1 MEKELRILVIEDV
14 PTDAEI
20 EVRELKRAGLRVVH
34 RVVDTEA
41 AYREA
46 LRDFRPDV
54 ILSDFSMPHFDGMLA
69 LALARELVPD
79 MPFIFVSGTIGEE
92 YAIRALK
99 NGATDYVLKNN
110 LVRLPAA
117 VERALQ
123 EAKERSARRQAE
135 EEIAR
140 QRTFLRQV
148 IDLDRNRIFA
158 KDREG
163 RFTLVNQAQAD
174 FYGCSVEDVLG
185 KIYRD
190 INPHAEET
198 EQARK
203 ADLEVMNTLREVF
216 IPEQRL
222 TDAEGRVRWFQTV
235 KQPLLSADGKVNM
248 VLGVA
253 TEITE
258 RKRNE
263 EALRESEYRLDLALE
278 ASNLATWEWN
288 LATRELRFSRHW
300 WPILGYQPDDI
311 PLRIEAWEKLTHPD
325 DMARVKSMLAAT
337 VKGAVPVLDVE
348 YRMRAK
354 SGEWRWIRTVGRV
367 VERDAA
373 GRAMR
378 KTGTHG
384 DITERKLQQ
393 EKIAGLSRIHAVLSG
408 INSAIVRIRDR
419 QELFNEACRIAVE
432 HGGFG
437 MAFISKFDPAT
448 LDVTPV
454 AHAGT
459 GAGTFAG
466 SKTTMRA
473 DVPLGQGVVGRAI
486 RAKQIIFVNDLT
498 AEPDLGSAKRRE
510 AIRRGYR
517 SLIALPLLVEGAVFG
532 TLTLYAK
539 ELNFFNEDEL
549 KLLTELAGDISFAL
563 EHIGK
568 EEKIARLSRIHAV
581 LSGINSAIVRIRD
594 RQELF
599 NEACRIAVEHGN
611 FGMAWI
617 GSFDL
622 DAQEVTPVAWAGL
635 EASEYLGGVKSIIRD
650 DLPQG
655 RGVLAQAI
663 RSRKLVVDNDIT
675 LDPTVGGKRRAE
687 AIRRGYR
694 SVVVLPLIAEGGV
707 MGTLSMFAKEL
718 NFFDDE
724 ELKLLTE
731 LAGDVSF
738 ALEHIAGQEKI
749 EKLSRVRAVSSGIN
763 AAIVRIRERE
773 GLLRETCRI
782 ASEEGKFEMVWIGTL
797 HPEQKQVRPVAWT
810 GFSTEAAHAV
820 SWATIEAARGTL
832 AEAIQTRKVAVR
844 NDIEAG
850 MPTGMLRQ
858 EAMKKG
864 CFSTTCLPLVVD
876 DRVAGVI
883 ALYAAGRGAFDEDEL
898 ALLGDVASN
907 VSFALES
914 IARQEKIERLSR
926 IRRVLGEMNAA
937 IVRIRDK
944 KHLFEEAC
952 RIAVEHGKLA
962 MSWIGMLDE
971 AAQALIPV
979 AKAGREQG
987 YLERLKLTIDPNIT
1001 SNLALAVEAV
1011 GHGAPVVCNDIA
1023 TDGRMRPWRTAAL
1036 ERGYRSMVM
1045 LPLMLEQ
1052 RAVGVFALYSPEPG
1066 FFDEEEMKLL
1076 VELAGDIAFALQT
1089 IEKQEKL
1096 DYLSYYDPLTGL
1108 PNRTLFHDRVNQVLQ
1123 AQRDSGGRAA
1133 LLFLDLQRF
1142 GIVND
1147 TYGRQTGD
1155 ALLKLVAG
1163 RLESV
1168 LGSRDFLARI
1178 DADTFA
1184 TVLRDVKHEA
1194 GVAHT
1199 LEQGILNSLKQP
1211 FETGGVEIR
1220 MAAQAGI
1227 ALFPG
1232 DGNDAETLFRN
1243 ADAALNK
1250 AKDAGDVYLFYAPQ
1264 MNARVAEQ
1272 LKLENELR
1280 NAIVNE
1286 QYVLHYQP
1294 RFDLA
1299 NGQIVGMEALIRWRH
1314 PERGM
1319 VSPGEFIPL
1328 LEETGMILDVGRW
1341 ALRRAA
1347 LQHAAWCASGRLPPR
1362 IAVNVSPAQLRRRDF
1377 VDHVKDALAAVER
1390 AAERIDIE
1398 ITESMLMEDIEG
1410 SIDKLKA
1417 VQSLG
1422 LDIAL
1427 DDFGTGYSSLSY
1439 LARLPINSLKI
1450 DRSFIMQ
1457 MSKGPEQMAIVSTVI
1472 SLARALNLKVVA
1484 EGVETEEQA
1493 NLLRLL
1499 RCDEAQGYLFGRPVP
1514 PEELEGKLR
1523 QA

>member
-1 MEKELRILVIEDV
+1 MKKELRILMAEDV
-14 PTDAEI
+14 PADAEL

-41 AYREA
+41 GYRDA

-69 LALARELVPD
+69 LALARETAPD
-79 MPFIFVSGTIGEE
+79 VPFIFVSGTIGEE

-110 LVRLPAA
+110 LVRLPAS

-123 EAKERSARRQAE
+123 EAEAHKARLKAE
-135 EEIAR
+135 QEIR
-140 QRTFLRQV
+140 HQRAFLRQV
-148 IDLDRNRIFA
+148 IDLDRNRVFA
-158 KDREG
+158 KDRDG
-163 RFTLVNQAQAD
+163 RFTLANQALAEAH
-174 FYGCSVEDVLG
+174 GTTVEGLIG
-185 KIYRD
+185 KT
-190 INPHAEET
+190 NAEFVHDR
-198 EQARK
+198 EQAERLRK
-203 ADLEVMNTLREVF
+203 IDLEVMDNRSELF
-216 IPEQRL
+216 IPEQQMV
-222 TDAEGRVRWFQTV
+222 DAAGKARWFQV
-235 KQPLLSADGKVNM
+235 MKRPFMSADGTADM
-248 VLGVA
+248 VLSVA
-253 TEITE
+253 T
-258 RKRNE
+258 
-263 EALRESEYRLDLALE
+263 
-278 ASNLATWEWN
+278 
-288 LATRELRFSRHW
+288 
-300 WPILGYQPDDI
+300 
-311 PLRIEAWEKLTHPD
+311 
-325 DMARVKSMLAAT
+325 
-337 VKGAVPVLDVE
+337 
-348 YRMRAK
+348 
-354 SGEWRWIRTVGRV
+354 
-367 VERDAA
+367 
-373 GRAMR
+373 
-378 KTGTHG
+378 
-384 DITERKLQQ
+384 DITERKLQ
-393 EKIAGLSRIHAVLSG
+393 ELKINRLNRVYAVLSG
-408 INSAIVRIRDR
+408 INSAIVRIRER
-419 QELFNEACRIAVE
+419 QELFEEACRIAVE

-437 MAFISKFDPAT
+437 MAFISKFDPVT

-459 GAGTFAG
+459 GAGDFAG
-466 SKTTMRA
+466 SKTTARA

-486 RAKQIIFVNDLT
+486 RGKQIIFVNDLT

-517 SLIALPLLVEGAVFG
+517 SLIALPLLVGSAVFG

-539 ELNFFNEDEL
+539 ELNFFNED
-549 KLLTELAGDISFAL
+549 
-563 EHIGK
+563 
-568 EEKIARLSRIHAV
+568 
-581 LSGINSAIVRIRD
+581 
-594 RQELF
+594 
-599 NEACRIAVEHGN
+599 
-611 FGMAWI
+611 
-617 GSFDL
+617 
-622 DAQEVTPVAWAGL
+622 
-635 EASEYLGGVKSIIRD
+635 
-650 DLPQG
+650 
-655 RGVLAQAI
+655 
-663 RSRKLVVDNDIT
+663 
-675 LDPTVGGKRRAE
+675 
-687 AIRRGYR
+687 
-694 SVVVLPLIAEGGV
+694 
-707 MGTLSMFAKEL
+707 
-718 NFFDDE
+718 

-773 GLLRETCRI
+773 GLLKETCRI
-782 ASEEGKFEMVWIGTL
+782 ASEEGKFEMIWIGTIDS
-797 HPEQKQVRPVAWT
+797 EKQEIRPVAWT
-810 GFSTEAAHAV
+810 GFSAEAANTV
-820 SWATIEAARGTL
+820 SWASISAAQGTL
-832 AEAIQTRKVAVR
+832 S
-844 NDIEAG
+844 
-850 MPTGMLRQ
+850 
-858 EAMKKG
+858 EAMKTRKPAVCDDIGAELPSGRLGQEALARG
-864 CFSTTCLPLVVD
+864 CLSSVCMPLEVEGS
-876 DRVAGVI
+876 VA
-883 ALYAAGRGAFDEDEL
+883 ALIVLFATGRGFFVEDEL
-898 ALLGDVASN
+898 ALLGEVASN
-907 VSFALES
+907 ISFALES
-914 IARQEKIERLSR
+914 IARQERIERLSR
-926 IRRVLGEMNAA
+926 IRVVLGEMNAA
-937 IVRIRDK
+937 IVRIRNK
-944 KHLFEEAC
+944 QQLFEEAC
-952 RIAVEHGKLA
+952 RIAHEHGKFA
-962 MSWIGMLDE
+962 MAWIGMLDE
-971 AAQALIPV
+971 ATQAVRPV
-979 AKAGREQG
+979 AKAGREEG
-987 YLERLKLTIDPNIT
+987 YLERLNLTIDPNIT

-1011 GHGAPVVCNDIA
+1011 GRSAPVICNDIA

-1036 ERGYRSMVM
+1036 ERGYRSNVM
-1045 LPLMLEQ
+1045 LPLLLEQ

-1066 FFDEEEMKLL
+1066 AFDEEEMKLL

-1096 DYLSYYDPLTGL
+1096 DYLSYYDPLTDL
-1108 PNRTLFHDRVNQVLQ
+1108 ANRTLFHDRVNHALQ
-1123 AQRDSGGRAA
+1123 AQRESGGKAA

-1147 TYGRQTGD
+1147 SYGRQTGD

-1168 LGSRDFLARI
+1168 LGSRDYLARI
-1178 DADTFA
+1178 GADTFA
-1184 TVLRDVKHEA
+1184 TVLRDVKQEA
-1194 GVAHT
+1194 DIAHT
-1199 LEQGILNSLKQP
+1199 LEQGILNSLRQP

-1232 DGNDAETLFRN
+1232 DGDDAETLFRN

-1280 NAIVNE
+1280 NAIVRE

-1319 VSPGEFIPL
+1319 VPPGEFIPL

-1347 LQHAAWCASGRLPPR
+1347 LEHAAWCAKGRLPPR
-1362 IAVNVSPAQLRRRDF
+1362 IAVNVSPAQLRRKDF

-1398 ITESMLMEDIEG
+1398 ITESMLMEDIGG

-1417 VQSLG
+1417 LQSLG
-1422 LDIAL
+1422 LQVAL

-1493 NLLRLL
+1493 TLLRLL

-1514 PEELEGKLR
+1514 PEELQGKLR

>member
-1 MEKELRILVIEDV
+1 MEKELRILMIEDV
-14 PTDAEI
+14 PTDAEL
-20 EVRELKRAGLRVVH
+20 EVRELKRAGLRVAH

-41 AYREA
+41 AYRDA

-69 LALARELVPD
+69 LAVAREVVPD
-79 MPFIFVSGTIGEE
+79 VPFIFVSGTIGEE

-117 VERALQ
+117 VERAVQ
-123 EAKERSARRQAE
+123 DSAERAARRKTE
-135 EEIAR
+135 HE
-140 QRTFLRQV
+140 L
-148 IDLDRNRIFA
+148 
-158 KDREG
+158 
-163 RFTLVNQAQAD
+163 
-174 FYGCSVEDVLG
+174 
-185 KIYRD
+185 
-190 INPHAEET
+190 EET
-198 EQARK
+198 R
-203 ADLEVMNTLREVF
+203 
-216 IPEQRL
+216 
-222 TDAEGRVRWFQTV
+222 
-235 KQPLLSADGKVNM
+235 S
-248 VLGVA
+248 
-253 TEITE
+253 
-258 RKRNE
+258 
-263 EALRESEYRLDLALE
+263 RLDGIVSSL
-278 ASNLATWEWN
+278 SDVIWSYS
-288 LATRELRFSRHW
+288 LRDKRLLYVSAAVEEMYGRPAAEFHEN
-300 WPILGYQPDDI
+300 P
-311 PLRIEAWEKLTHPD
+311 RIWVEMVHPD
-325 DMARVKSMLAAT
+325 DRVRVKAEREAGLAARRFES
-337 VKGAVPVLDVE
+337 V
-348 YRMRAK
+348 YRVVRPD
-354 SGEWRWIRTVGRV
+354 GHLRWIQDRVRVICGEDGRPLQLDGLA
-367 VERDAA
+367 R
-373 GRAMR
+373 
-378 KTGTHG
+378 
-384 DITERKLQQ
+384 DITDSKRQEER
-393 EKIAGLSRIHAVLSG
+393 IARLSRIHAVLSG

-419 QELFNEACRIAVE
+419 QELFDEACRITVE

-437 MAFISKFDPAT
+437 MAFISKYDLAT
-448 LDVTPV
+448 LDVTPL

-459 GAGTFAG
+459 GAGDFAG
-466 SKTTMRA
+466 SKTTARA

-486 RAKQIIFVNDLT
+486 RGKQIIFVNDLT

-517 SLIALPLLVEGAVFG
+517 SLIALPLLVGGAVFG

-549 KLLTELAGDISFAL
+549 KLLA
-563 EHIGK
+563 
-568 EEKIARLSRIHAV
+568 
-581 LSGINSAIVRIRD
+581 
-594 RQELF
+594 
-599 NEACRIAVEHGN
+599 
-611 FGMAWI
+611 
-617 GSFDL
+617 
-622 DAQEVTPVAWAGL
+622 
-635 EASEYLGGVKSIIRD
+635 
-650 DLPQG
+650 
-655 RGVLAQAI
+655 
-663 RSRKLVVDNDIT
+663 
-675 LDPTVGGKRRAE
+675 
-687 AIRRGYR
+687 
-694 SVVVLPLIAEGGV
+694 
-707 MGTLSMFAKEL
+707 
-718 NFFDDE
+718 
-724 ELKLLTE
+724 E

-738 ALEHIAGQEKI
+738 ALEHIAGQERI

-763 AAIVRIRERE
+763 AAIVRIRDRE

-782 ASEEGKFEMVWIGTL
+782 ASEEGKFEMVWIATL
-797 HPEQKQVRPVAWT
+797 HPEQQQVRPVAWT
-810 GFSTEAAHAV
+810 GFSKEAVHAV
-820 SWATIEAARGTL
+820 SWTSIESVRGTL
-832 AEAIQTRKVAVR
+832 GEAIQTRKVSVR

-850 MPTGMLRQ
+850 MPSGNLRR
-858 EAMKKG
+858 EAIERG
-864 CFSTTCLPLVVD
+864 YFSTACLPLLVD
-876 DRVAGVI
+876 DSVAGLL
-883 ALYAAGRGAFDEDEL
+883 ALYAPGRGYFDEDEL
-898 ALLGDVASN
+898 ALLQEAASN
-907 VSFALES
+907 ISFALES
-914 IARQEKIERLSR
+914 IARQEKIDRLSR
-926 IRRVLGEMNAA
+926 IRVVLGEMNAA
-937 IVRIRDK
+937 IVRIRSK
-944 KHLFEEAC
+944 QQLFEEAC
-952 RIAVEHGKLA
+952 RIALKRGKFA
-962 MSWIGMLDE
+962 MAWIGMLDE
-971 AAQALIPV
+971 ATQAVRPV
-979 AKAGREQG
+979 AKAGREEG
-987 YLERLKLTIDPNIT
+987 YLERLNLTIDPNIT

-1011 GHGAPVVCNDIA
+1011 GRSAPVICNDIA

-1036 ERGYRSMVM
+1036 ERGYRSNVM
-1045 LPLMLEQ
+1045 LPLLLEQ

-1076 VELAGDIAFALQT
+1076 IELAGDIAFALQT

-1108 PNRTLFHDRVNQVLQ
+1108 PNRTLFHDRVNQALQ
-1123 AQRDSGGRAA
+1123 AQRESGGKAA

-1147 TYGRQTGD
+1147 SYGRQTGD

-1168 LGSRDFLARI
+1168 LGSRDYLARI
-1178 DADTFA
+1178 GADTFA
-1184 TVLRDVKHEA
+1184 TVLRDVKQEA
-1194 GVAHT
+1194 DIAHT

-1232 DGNDAETLFRN
+1232 DGDDAETLFRN

-1250 AKDAGDVYLFYAPQ
+1250 AKGGGDVYLFYAPQ

-1280 NAIVNE
+1280 NAIVRE

-1319 VSPGEFIPL
+1319 VPPGEFISL

-1347 LQHAAWCASGRLPPR
+1347 LEHAAWCAKGRLPPR

-1377 VDHVKDALAAVER
+1377 VDHVKDALAAVEQ

-1417 VQSLG
+1417 MQSLG
-1422 LDIAL
+1422 LHIAL

-1450 DRSFIMQ
+1450 DRSFIVQ
-1457 MSKGPEQMAIVSTVI
+1457 MSKGPEQMAIVSAVI

-1499 RCDEAQGYLFGRPVP
+1499 RCDEAQGYLFARPVP

-1523 QA
+1523 QAVSQGS

>member
-1 MEKELRILVIEDV
+1 MRILLIEDV
-14 PTDAEI
+14 PTDAEL

-41 AYREA
+41 GYRDA

-54 ILSDFSMPHFDGMLA
+54 ILSDFSMPHFDGMEA
-69 LALARELVPD
+69 LALAREFAPD
-79 MPFIFVSGTIGEE
+79 VPFIFVSGTIGEE

-110 LVRLPAA
+110 LIRLPAA

-123 EAKERSARRQAE
+123 ESAERAARRKTE
-135 EEIAR
+135 
-140 QRTFLRQV
+140 
-148 IDLDRNRIFA
+148 
-158 KDREG
+158 RE
-163 RFTLVNQAQAD
+163 L
-174 FYGCSVEDVLG
+174 
-185 KIYRD
+185 
-190 INPHAEET
+190 EET
-198 EQARK
+198 RSRL
-203 ADLEVMNTLREVF
+203 DTIVSSLPDVVWSYSLRERRLLYVSPAATAVF
-216 IPEQRL
+216 HTPLASLYASPAVWMQLIHSEDRRRVERDRRASLASRRLDSTYRVVLPEG
-222 TDAEGRVRWFQTV
+222 EVRWIHDRGSVVT
-235 KQPLLSADGKVNM
+235 D
-248 VLGVA
+248 
-253 TEITE
+253 
-258 RKRNE
+258 
-263 EALRESEYRLDLALE
+263 ESGE
-278 ASNLATWEWN
+278 
-288 LATRELRFSRHW
+288 
-300 WPILGYQPDDI
+300 
-311 PLRIEAWEKLTHPD
+311 PLRIDGL
-325 DMARVKSMLAAT
+325 AR
-337 VKGAVPVLDVE
+337 DV
-348 YRMRAK
+348 
-354 SGEWRWIRTVGRV
+354 
-367 VERDAA
+367 
-373 GRAMR
+373 
-378 KTGTHG
+378 
-384 DITERKLQQ
+384 TELKLQ
-393 EKIAGLSRIHAVLSG
+393 EDRIRRLSRIQSVLSG

-419 QELFNEACRIAVE
+419 RELFNEACRIAVE
-432 HGGFG
+432 HGKFG
-437 MAFISKFDPAT
+437 I
-448 LDVTPV
+448 
-454 AHAGT
+454 
-459 GAGTFAG
+459 
-466 SKTTMRA
+466 
-473 DVPLGQGVVGRAI
+473 
-486 RAKQIIFVNDLT
+486 
-498 AEPDLGSAKRRE
+498 
-510 AIRRGYR
+510 
-517 SLIALPLLVEGAVFG
+517 
-532 TLTLYAK
+532 
-539 ELNFFNEDEL
+539 
-549 KLLTELAGDISFAL
+549 
-563 EHIGK
+563 
-568 EEKIARLSRIHAV
+568 
-581 LSGINSAIVRIRD
+581 
-594 RQELF
+594 
-599 NEACRIAVEHGN
+599 
-611 FGMAWI
+611 AWI
-617 GSFDL
+617 GSL
-622 DAQEVTPVAWAGL
+622 DAAAQEVTPVAWAGL
-635 EASEYLGGVKSIIRD
+635 EASEYLGGVKSSIRD
-650 DLPQG
+650 DGPQG
-655 RGVLAQAI
+655 RGVLARAI
-663 RSRKLVVDNDIT
+663 RSRKPAIDNDIT
-675 LDPTVGGKRRAE
+675 RDPAVGGKRRAE

-694 SVVVLPLIAEGGV
+694 SVAGLPLIVEGEV
-707 MGTLSMFAKEL
+707 MGTLTLFAKEL
-718 NFFDDE
+718 GYFDDE

-738 ALEHIAGQEKI
+738 ALEHIAGQERI

-782 ASEEGKFEMVWIGTL
+782 ASEEGRFEMVWIGTL

-810 GFSTEAAHAV
+810 GFSSEAAHAV

-832 AEAIQTRKVAVR
+832 SEAIQTRKVSFR
-844 NDIEAG
+844 NDIESD
-850 MPTGMLRQ
+850 MPTGMLRR
-858 EAMKKG
+858 EALKKG
-864 CFSTTCLPLVVD
+864 CYSTTCLPLVVD
-876 DRVAGVI
+876 DKVVALI

-898 ALLGDVASN
+898 ALLEDVASN

-914 IARQEKIERLSR
+914 LARQEKIERLSR
-926 IRRVLGEMNAA
+926 IRAVLGEMNAA
-937 IVRIRDK
+937 IVRIRNK
-944 KHLFEEAC
+944 QQLFEEAC
-952 RIAVEHGKLA
+952 RIAHEHGKFA

-971 AAQALIPV
+971 STQAVRPV
-979 AKAGREQG
+979 AKAGRDEG
-987 YLERLKLTIDPNIT
+987 YLERLNLTIDPNIT
-1001 SNLALAVEAV
+1001 RNLALAVEAV
-1011 GHGAPVVCNDIA
+1011 GRGAPVICNDIA

-1045 LPLMLEQ
+1045 LPLLLEQ

-1076 VELAGDIAFALQT
+1076 LELAGDIAFALQT

-1123 AQRDSGGRAA
+1123 AQRDSGGKAA

-1178 DADTFA
+1178 GADTFA
-1184 TVLRDVKHEA
+1184 TVLRDVKQEA
-1194 GVAHT
+1194 DVAHT
-1199 LEQGILNSLKQP
+1199 LEQGILNSLRQP

-1220 MAAQAGI
+1220 TAAQAGI

-1250 AKDAGDVYLFYAPQ
+1250 AKDAGDVYLFYAPR

-1280 NAIVNE
+1280 NAIVRE
-1286 QYVLHYQP
+1286 EFVLHYQP

-1299 NGQIVGMEALIRWRH
+1299 SGRIVGMEALIRWMH

-1347 LQHAAWCASGRLPPR
+1347 LEHAAWSTSGRLPPR

-1398 ITESMLMEDIEG
+1398 ITESMLMEDIAG

-1422 LDIAL
+1422 LQVAL

-1450 DRSFIMQ
+1450 DRSFITQ
-1457 MSKGPEQMAIVSTVI
+1457 MSKGPEQMAIVSAVI

-1499 RCDEAQGYLFGRPVP
+1499 NCDEAQGYLFGRPVP
-1514 PEELEGKLR
+1514 PAEIERLIT
-1523 QA
+1523 